1 MTDSEKQA
9 LAIYEAICATGA
21 DRPLSFQSIEQSLTD
36 TDSWR
41 KKNPGLILLRESSPD
56 VLLAFLHHSFEWLKA
71 EEKIDKNFGVCQTLT
86 DATLIAIEGSPRP
99 CPASVV
105 FKLLS
110 EFRQDF
116 SPMRVYFP
124 FGQFLSVLTR
134 DQVTDEIRMELRKLH
149 LQFAPTATGK
159 IDQSTVRLR
168 NKIAELMFV
177 EGEKQPAPGR
187 GPWSQIVF
195 EDIEQKGEILRAGWE
210 ALLEH
215 CYLLE
220 QTIPP
225 AKWKKRARE
234 MITALGE
241 QEAASTMLQWLALGP
256 TPGQPREATSP
267 VEDSRYQKGIVWC
280 LSFCDQPEV
289 AVAVADFAAAC
300 FRKIPRIGAVSQKVG
315 LAGVQVLGQFDCREG
330 VSQLSSLRTR
340 VKYTVARRIIDKSL
354 RAVAERKGLSVDDLE
369 DVSVP
374 TYNLDLSGTVEVA
387 IADVKAVLKLLED
400 GKAGLIWKN
409 SHGKLIKSAPA
420 AVRKAFPAEVRSVSA
435 LAKDLEQAYAVQRLR
450 LEASFLTARTL
461 KPGHWR
467 DCFLNHPLLGRLGR
481 KLIWTF
487 KIDEGKTWSGMWCN
501 GQVCDVEGQP
511 LDISKADEVQLWH
524 PLSSGDAELK
534 AWRERVFVSGVR
546 QPFRQAFREFYQV
559 TEAEQRSKTYSNRFA
574 GVFLRQHQLSSLCK
588 ARGWEYRL
596 MSTAFD
602 SANLPTKRLAAF
614 NMIAEFHVDLAA
626 DRDLSLRSSGLNEQ
640 SGTGI
645 NLFVESDQV
654 CFYRDGRQIDLLEVP
669 AIVYSEIM
677 RDVDLFTAVC
687 AIGEDENWCD
697 YGDRSAG
704 IVCDP
709 WNPVE
714 LSSVVALRAEL
725 LARALPHTSIADR
738 CRIEKG
744 KVIVRGELGTYHV
757 SLLWAQ
763 ALLVKDNAVRSLRIP
778 RKVLDAVP
786 LDLPSI
792 PVELDHRTEMV
803 LRKAYVLAKDWEI
816 NAPEL
821 IRQFME

>member
-1 MTDSEKQA
+1 
-9 LAIYEAICATGA
+9 
-21 DRPLSFQSIEQSLTD
+21 
-36 TDSWR
+36 
-41 KKNPGLILLRESSPD
+41 
-56 VLLAFLHHSFEWLKA
+56 
-71 EEKIDKNFGVCQTLT
+71 
-86 DATLIAIEGSPRP
+86 
-99 CPASVV
+99 
-105 FKLLS
+105 
-110 EFRQDF
+110 
-116 SPMRVYFP
+116 
-124 FGQFLSVLTR
+124 
-134 DQVTDEIRMELRKLH
+134 
-149 LQFAPTATGK
+149 
-159 IDQSTVRLR
+159 
-168 NKIAELMFV
+168 
-177 EGEKQPAPGR
+177 
-187 GPWSQIVF
+187 
-195 EDIEQKGEILRAGWE
+195 
-210 ALLEH
+210 
-215 CYLLE
+215 
-220 QTIPP
+220 
-225 AKWKKRARE
+225 
-234 MITALGE
+234 
-241 QEAASTMLQWLALGP
+241 
-256 TPGQPREATSP
+256 
-267 VEDSRYQKGIVWC
+267 
-280 LSFCDQPEV
+280 
-289 AVAVADFAAAC
+289 
-300 FRKIPRIGAVSQKVG
+300 
-315 LAGVQVLGQFDCREG
+315 
-330 VSQLSSLRTR
+330 
-340 VKYTVARRIIDKSL
+340 
-354 RAVAERKGLSVDDLE
+354 
-369 DVSVP
+369 
-374 TYNLDLSGTVEVA
+374 
-387 IADVKAVLKLLED
+387 
-400 GKAGLIWKN
+400 
-409 SHGKLIKSAPA
+409 
-420 AVRKAFPAEVRSVSA
+420 
-435 LAKDLEQAYAVQRLR
+435 
-450 LEASFLTARTL
+450 
-461 KPGHWR
+461 
-467 DCFLNHPLLGRLGR
+467 
-481 KLIWTF
+481 
-487 KIDEGKTWSGMWCN
+487 
-501 GQVCDVEGQP
+501 
-511 LDISKADEVQLWH
+511 H

-596 MSTAFD
+596 MSAAFD

-704 IVCDP
+704 ILFDP

-792 PVELDHRTEMV
+792 PVELDHRT
-803 LRKAYVLAKDWEI
+803 
-816 NAPEL
+816 
-821 IRQFME
+821 